1 MNKAR
6 LLPLLALTLA
16 ASACNRAAP
25 PPLEGA
31 RIGGDFTL
39 TDEDGH
45 RSGTA
50 RFAGQYRLVYF
61 GYTFCPDVC
70 PVDEQVL
77 MKGLKAFEASDPER
91 ASRVAPIFITLDPAR
106 DTPAVLRQWT
116 DAFHP
121 RLVGFTGSEAEIDT
135 VAKQYAIYFKR
146 QAPNAQGAYLVDHAR
161 MAVLFGPKGEP
172 IALVSHDK
180 DAATVAAEL
189 DRWVK

>member
-16 ASACNRAAP
+16 ASSCNRAVP

-77 MKGLKAFEASDPER
+77 MKGLKTFEASDPVR
-91 ASRVAPIFITLDPAR
+91 ASRVAPIFVTLDPVR

-121 RLVGFTGSEAEIDT
+121 RLVGFTGSEAEIDK

-172 IALVSHDK
+172 ITLVSHDK